1 MRQREGSTARPRLF
15 YVDKSWLS
23 RLPGSYAER
32 RSIYCR
38 SALISRGN
46 LSTSFWPNRWK
57 QDARTL
63 IPSNRSEE
71 VIPHFQFTDVAGV
84 DSGQL
89 RYRKISK
96 FSHQTPSDALE
107 RSMSGDQEDGFG
119 GSATAPEIQK
129 KAVDRGDINILVR
142 LPVRYRPYTTS
153 IPVEENTRAKTANHF
168 NIGESFPVAIV
179 YLAKPPIQDRRPLCT
194 RGGQS
199 DLCICACSSQR
210 ATKSSGWYSPR
221 TPQCGPESPCLT
233 FPFQDER
240 RIGPATY
247 PYRFRAVRKRISVSR
262 ENNVHNSADSIEELL
277 YILIFFRSLSRELT
291 FIFFYKFVNEEAY
304 AYDAG
309 GPHPL

>member
-1 MRQREGSTARPRLF
+1 MRQREGSTARPKLF
-15 YVDKSWLS
+15 YVDNSWLS

-32 RSIYCR
+32 RSIHCR

-71 VIPHFQFTDVAGV
+71 VISHFQFTDVAGV

-107 RSMSGDQEDGFG
+107 RPVSGDQEDGFG

-179 YLAKPPIQDRRPLCT
+179 YLAKPPIRDRRPLCT

-199 DLCICACSSQR
+199 DLCICACSLQG
-210 ATKSSGWYSPR
+210 ATKSSGWYAPC

-233 FPFQDER
+233 FPFQDKR
-240 RIGPATY
+240 RIGPAAY
-247 PYRFRAVRKRISVSR
+247 PYRFRAGRKRISVSS
-262 ENNVHNSADSIEELL
+262 ENNIHRSADSVGELL
-277 YILIFFRSLSRELT
+277 YILSLLPYISCEFT
-291 FIFFYKFVNEEAY
+291 FHLFYKFVKEK
-304 AYDAG
+304 
-309 GPHPL
+309 